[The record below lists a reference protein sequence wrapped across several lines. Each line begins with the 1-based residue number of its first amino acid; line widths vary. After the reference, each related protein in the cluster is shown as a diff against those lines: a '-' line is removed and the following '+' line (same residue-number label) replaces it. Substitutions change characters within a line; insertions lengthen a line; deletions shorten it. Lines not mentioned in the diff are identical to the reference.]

1 MSNILAPVN
10 FSEASNNAALYAAQL
25 AKELNISLVLLYV
38 ISVPLTIPP
47 VPLPGE
53 MYDEMRMD
61 AMERLKDLAD
71 KLQEVTGVESRCV
84 AEMGSLGFQLQT
96 AVQTY
101 KPHMVVMGIS
111 KESATRVFFSS
122 NVFETFNELSVPLV
136 VVGEDVIYRKPSK
149 IILAYDFVAT
159 THIPSAALLKY
170 IANFNANLEIVHVNK
185 KTETIEL
192 SKIEELKNSLQGKV
206 TDVHLID
213 DEIVETGLHRF
224 ISLNKAD
231 QLILL
236 PQNHGFFE
244 FHTSETKRLLWKF
257 EIPVVVMK

>member
-1 MSNILAPVN
+1 MNILAPVN

-25 AKELNISLVLLYV
+25 AKELNSSLVLLHV

-53 MYDEMRMD
+53 MYDEMRADTMK
-61 AMERLKDLAD
+61 RLKDLSENLTSA
-71 KLQEVTGVESRCV
+71 TGVECTYI
-84 AEMGSLGFQLQT
+84 AEMGSLGFQLET
-96 AVQTY
+96 AVKKY
-101 KPHMVVMGIS
+101 APGMVVMGIS

-122 NVFETFNELSVPLV
+122 NVFETFNELSVPLI
-136 VVGEDVIYRKPSK
+136 VVGEDVEYKKPSK
-149 IILAYDFVAT
+149 IVMAYDFVST
-159 THIPSAALLKY
+159 KNIPAQSLLKY
-170 IANFNANLEIVHVNK
+170 IANFNVDLEIVHVNTK
-185 KTETIEL
+185 DENISLEQIED
-192 SKIEELKNSLQGKV
+192 LKNFLQGKV
-206 TDVHLID
+206 CNVHLID
-213 DEIVETGLHRF
+213 DDVVETGLHRF
-224 ISLNKAD
+224 IILNKAD